1 MLDSH
6 CIEQRLR
13 AQTIITHYGCWELQG
28 APQNKTGHRRISVN
42 GVREYGHRL
51 GWRIGNGNAEI
62 PDHRMVC
69 HSCDNPACWNPA
81 HLYLGDAVTNHID
94 RHSSQPR

>member
-1 MLDSH
+1 MLDSKR
-6 CIEQRLR
+6 IEQRLR
-13 AQTIITHYGCWELQG
+13 AHTIITLYGCWELQG

-51 GWRIGNGNAEI
+51 GWRISNNGADI

-69 HSCDNPACWNPA
+69 HTCDNPACWNFD
-81 HLYLGDAVTNHID
+81 HLYLGDSMTNRKD
-94 RHSSQPR
+94 SDCQTRN

>member
-1 MLDSH
+1 MLDSKR
-6 CIEQRLR
+6 IEQRLR

-51 GWRIGNGNAEI
+51 
-62 PDHRMVC
+62 D
-69 HSCDNPACWNPA
+69 
-81 HLYLGDAVTNHID
+81 
-94 RHSSQPR
+94 